1 MENEVLM
8 KASLEVN
15 DIQPD
20 ISKGNWFSYENRR
33 SKIKL
38 TVHFDFGTKSYGGE
52 NQFILQ
58 LFWLSL
64 LK

>member
-38 TVHFDFGTKSYGGE
+38 ILASFDRP
-52 NQFILQ
+52 L
-58 LFWLSL
+58 
-64 LK
+64 